1 VTPFA
6 SEKNPV
12 LFIAEIGG
20 NHEGDFAYAQRLT
33 ALALE
38 SGTDIVKFQIYTGD
52 TLASALHRPDLNRHF
67 KRFELSPAQ
76 YSALAEQCIAGGAKF
91 MASVWNAEALAW
103 VDRYIPIHK
112 VGSGDL
118 TCFPLIRKLVAT
130 GKPLILST
138 GLSSLDEIE
147 DTIRFIERLDEAYTA
162 DKKLAL
168 LQCTSSYPCRDEDI
182 HLLAMETLKSRFGL
196 PVGFSD
202 HSLGSI
208 AVEAAVAM
216 GAVII
221 EKHFTDT
228 REGKEFRDHKVSL
241 TRDELIALMPRL
253 RRIVTLRGQ
262 PEKHL
267 TVAEADAA
275 HQISFRRSV
284 YARCDIA
291 AGEVFSEE
299 NLTVLRPADGVPAS
313 RFDEVLGKV
322 AQRAFKAH
330 EVIREEDIAPAG
342 RGAPGRQNAVA
353 SRR

>member
-1 VTPFA
+1 MRQCRVVEERLFVSPFA
-6 SEKNPV
+6 SRINPV

-33 ALALE
+33 KLALE
-38 SGTDIVKFQIYTGD
+38 SGTDIIKFQIYTGD
-52 TLASALHRPDLNRHF
+52 TLASSVHRPDLNRHF

-76 YSALAEQCIAGGAKF
+76 YSTLAEQCIAGGAKF
-91 MASVWNAEALAW
+91 MASVWNAEALDW

-118 TCFPLIRKLVAT
+118 TCYPLIRRLART

-138 GLSSLDEIE
+138 GLSSLPEIE
-147 DTIRFIERLDEAYTA
+147 DAVRFVEGLDPTYISN
-162 DKKLAL
+162 KKLAL

-182 HLLAMETLKSRFGL
+182 HLRAMETLQSRFGL

-202 HSLGSI
+202 HSIGTLAI
-208 AVEAAVAM
+208 EAAVAM
-216 GAVII
+216 GAVVI

-228 REGKEFRDHKVSL
+228 REGKEFRDHKVSI
-241 TRDELIALMPRL
+241 TRDELIELMPRL
-253 RRIVTLRGQ
+253 QRIVTFRGQ

-267 TVAEADAA
+267 TVSEADAA

-284 YARCDIA
+284 YARRDIA

-299 NLTVLRPADGVPAS
+299 NLTVLRPADGVPAN
-313 RFDEVLGKV
+313 RFDEALGKV
-322 AQRAFKAH
+322 ARRPFKTH
-330 EVIREEDIAPAG
+330 EVIREEDI
-342 RGAPGRQNAVA
+342 
-353 SRR
+353 ST

>member
-1 VTPFA
+1 MMERPCVNPFA
-6 SEKNPV
+6 SSINPI

-20 NHEGDFAYAQRLT
+20 NHEGDFAYAGRLT

-38 SGTDIVKFQIYTGD
+38 SGADIVKFQIYTGD
-52 TLASALHRPDLNRHF
+52 TLASVVERPDLNRHF

-76 YSALAEQCIAGGAKF
+76 YIALAQQCVAGGAKF
-91 MASVWNAEALAW
+91 MASVWNAGALEW
-103 VDRYIPIHK
+103 IDRHIPIHK

-118 TCFPLIRKLVAT
+118 TCTPLIRRLAAS

-138 GLSSLDEIE
+138 GLASLDEIE
-147 DTIRFIERLDEAYTA
+147 AAIRFVESLDPGYIAQR
-162 DKKLAL
+162 KLAL

-202 HSLGSI
+202 HSIGTLAI
-208 AVEAAVAM
+208 EAAVAM

-228 REGKEFRDHKVSL
+228 REGKEFRDHKVSI
-241 TRDELIALMPRL
+241 TRDELRELMPRL
-253 RRIVTLRGQ
+253 RRIATLRGQ

-267 TVAEADAA
+267 TVAESDAA

-284 YARCDIA
+284 YAARDIA
-291 AGEVFSEE
+291 AGESFSPD
-299 NLTVLRPADGVPAS
+299 NLTVLRPAVGLPAN
-313 RFDEVLGKV
+313 RFDEALGKV
-322 AQRAFKAH
+322 ARRAFKAH
-330 EVIREEDIAPAG
+330 EVISENDLGP
-342 RGAPGRQNAVA
+342 
-353 SRR
+353 